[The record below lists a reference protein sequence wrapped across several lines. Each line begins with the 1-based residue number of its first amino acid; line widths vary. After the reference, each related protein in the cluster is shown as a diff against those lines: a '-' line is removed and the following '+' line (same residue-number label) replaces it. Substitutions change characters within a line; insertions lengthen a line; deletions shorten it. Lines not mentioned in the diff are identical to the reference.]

1 MPRLRWPGVGV
12 VVLSAALVASACGDD
27 TSEQAQPQG
36 VPVVVVTTG
45 IWADVVDNIACQGGV
60 RIEQL
65 VPTGGDPHSY
75 EPSMAD
81 RATTEDAVLVVAN
94 GLALEEGLDDTLD
107 AVEGDGTPVFRV
119 AEHVDAIEYAGGH
132 DDEHDDHAEDDPH
145 GHEGDDPHVWFDPI
159 RVAGVLPEL
168 GDELAAR
175 AGLDAGEVADCVDR
189 YASALAEVDAEISAL
204 VQSIPAENRKL
215 VTSHDSLGYFADR
228 YGFDLVATV
237 SPASSGLAEMDL
249 RHLDELKQVLEATGV
264 RAIFAET
271 QHSSDDAETLADQLE
286 GVEVVTLYT
295 GSLGEPGSGADTYIG
310 LLRTNATLIA
320 EALA

>member
-1 MPRLRWPGVGV
+1 M
-12 VVLSAALVASACGDD
+12 
-27 TSEQAQPQG
+27 
-36 VPVVVVTTG
+36 
-45 IWADVVDNIACQGGV
+45 
-60 RIEQL
+60 
-65 VPTGGDPHSY
+65 
-75 EPSMAD
+75 
-81 RATTEDAVLVVAN
+81 
-94 GLALEEGLDDTLD
+94 
-107 AVEGDGTPVFRV
+107 
-119 AEHVDAIEYAGGH
+119 
-132 DDEHDDHAEDDPH
+132 
-145 GHEGDDPHVWFDPI
+145 
-159 RVAGVLPEL
+159 
-168 GDELAAR
+168 
-175 AGLDAGEVADCVDR
+175 
-189 YASALAEVDAEISAL
+189 